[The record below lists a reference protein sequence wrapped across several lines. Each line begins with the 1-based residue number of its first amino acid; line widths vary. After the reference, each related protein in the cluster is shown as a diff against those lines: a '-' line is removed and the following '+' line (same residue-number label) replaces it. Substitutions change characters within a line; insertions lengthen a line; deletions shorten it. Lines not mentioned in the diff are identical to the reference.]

1 MIVEFWILCAIGT
14 AVIAAIRGGHS
25 LRWLL
30 IGCILGPVG
39 VLAAIFMPSLKSKEP
54 DVAAKRQ
61 IEIDELTKPLQ
72 GSDTKTVAAKSKQ
85 Q

>member
-30 IGCILGPVG
+30 IGCIFGPVG

-54 DVAAKRQ
+54 DVAATRQ

-72 GSDTKTVAAKSKQ
+72 GSDTKTVSAKSKQ

>member
-1 MIVEFWILCAIGT
+1 MIIEFWILCAIGT
-14 AVIAAIRGGHS
+14 AVVAAIRGGHS

-39 VLAAIFMPSLKSKEP
+39 ILAAIFMPSLKSKEP
-54 DVAAKRQ
+54 DIAAKRQ
-61 IEIDELTKPLQ
+61 NEIDELTKPLRE
-72 GSDTKTVAAKSKQ
+72 SDTKTVSAKSKQ

>member
-1 MIVEFWILCAIGT
+1 MIVELWILCAIGT

-39 VLAAIFMPSLKSKEP
+39 VLGAIFMPSLKSKEP

-72 GSDTKTVAAKSKQ
+72 GSDTKTVSAKSERQ
-85 Q
+85 

>member
-1 MIVEFWILCAIGT
+1 MIAELWILCAIGT

-72 GSDTKTVAAKSKQ
+72 GSDTKTVSAKSKQ